1 MRRIW
6 RRWKSGVNF
15 SFPSYRNYI
24 FFWGED
30 FRVHLILMILLTN
43 FFYLV
48 MYVTFPFFGVVP
60 LVSVLLASASGWLFW
75 EYLAGLMLYSLDA
88 CSLWSP
94 DTSVCTVWK
103 VSKYGVFSS
112 RITGKCGPEKRT
124 NLETFHAVLSMTSAL
139 LKFSGDPVNKH
150 HQNIWGMI
158 SRSYNSISWYVMLNL
173 NKNYVFLL

>member
-1 MRRIW
+1 MTRFQNSVSWTFENLEFNVECNNMRRIW
-6 RRWKSGVNF
+6 RRGKSGANF

-60 LVSVLLASASGWLFW
+60 LVSVLLASASGWLFS

-88 CSLWSP
+88 CSLLSP

-103 VSKYGVFSS
+103 VSKYGVFSVGLPKNADQKKEQ
-112 RITGKCGPEKRT
+112 IWKLFTQCCQWQVFCW
-124 NLETFHAVLSMTSAL
+124 NFLEI
-139 LKFSGDPVNKH
+139 
-150 HQNIWGMI
+150 Q
-158 SRSYNSISWYVMLNL
+158 
-173 NKNYVFLL
+173 